1 MKIIDQI
8 RTGNLFHQ
16 LSEEEV
22 KHFSQRFKTVHV
34 KTGEYVFKETEMG
47 DTLFIVQKGLV
58 TIKRNITVDVEK
70 DLFLANEGTVFGE
83 FSFMNAGERS
93 ASALVEEDA
102 ELLALKRNDFDRY
115 IEENP
120 AIGAKIYSNLLY
132 ILVERL
138 RRTNDVYREAIRWN
152 LELTGTQ
159 QMNFQ
164 YLITEDL
171 EICIELISNRMC
183 EGRVLQLEK
192 SDAGYEIILLYRD
205 GKLNMIP
212 YHAIASITLA
222 Q

>member
-192 SDAGYEIILLYRD
+192 SDAGYEIILLDRD